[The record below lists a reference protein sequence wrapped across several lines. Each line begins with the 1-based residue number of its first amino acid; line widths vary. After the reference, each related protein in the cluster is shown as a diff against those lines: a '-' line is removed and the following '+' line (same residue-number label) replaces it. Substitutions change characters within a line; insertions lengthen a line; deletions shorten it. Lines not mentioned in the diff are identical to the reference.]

1 MLAIKEMAEEGTGQ
15 EVKEEEIKKYL
26 EMKEEKKEEES
37 TISDDASLSSL
48 SDNEAQKYL
57 LDEEE
62 VDEKTSL
69 WNSLNQ
75 EWLEEQLQ
83 KKKDRDFREKHGI
96 KEEKQ
101 LKRQEKKK
109 REMEQL
115 EMLRR
120 PTKILK

>member
-1 MLAIKEMAEEGTGQ
+1 MAEEGTGQ

-26 EMKEEKKEEES
+26 EMKDEQKEEES
-37 TISDDASLSSL
+37 TISDEASLSSL
-48 SDNEAQKYL
+48 SDSEAQKYL

-75 EWLEEQLQ
+75 DWLEEQLQ

-101 LKRQEKKK
+101 MKRQEKKK